1 MTSVESVTTWI
12 GRLKAG
18 DEVAL
23 AKLHRRYRPILE
35 GLARQRLRGFP
46 RQPADEEDVAQ
57 EAFWDFFC
65 LLKAGKTPRLENR
78 HHLLALLS
86 HLICWRVGKQ
96 VAREV
101 GTRKRRGARDVDD
114 ALLAELAADPA
125 PSPEEQAIARE
136 CLQTYLEALPED
148 LRPFAEP
155 FLAGFTYREIA
166 EQLDCVEDTVG
177 RKVRRILLL
186 WQVVA
191 ARSLS

>member
-18 DEVAL
+18 DDAVL

-35 GLARQRLRGFP
+35 GLARQRLHGFP
-46 RQPADEEDVAQ
+46 RQAADEEDIAQ
-57 EAFWDFFC
+57 EAFWDFFR
-65 LLKAGKTPRLENR
+65 LLKAGRTPRLENR

-96 VAREV
+96 IAREV
-101 GTRKRRGARDVDD
+101 GTQKRRGTQDVGD
-114 ALLAELAADPA
+114 ALLAELVADPT

-136 CLQTYLEALPED
+136 CLQTYLEALPD
-148 LRPFAEP
+148 NLRPFAEP
-155 FLAGFTYREIA
+155 FLAGFTYQEIA
-166 EQLDCVEDTVG
+166 EQLGCVEDTVG

-186 WQVVA
+186 WQAVT